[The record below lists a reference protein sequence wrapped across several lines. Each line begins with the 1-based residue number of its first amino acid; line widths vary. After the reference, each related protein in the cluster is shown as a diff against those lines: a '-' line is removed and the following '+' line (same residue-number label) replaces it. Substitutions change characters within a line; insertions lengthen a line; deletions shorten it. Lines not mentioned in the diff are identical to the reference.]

1 MTTSDCRKKMKSIY
15 MIITAL
21 ASTALAK
28 GSIECNFTE
37 ATGTQQCYGA
47 VGQLLIFHLPN
58 TADRDVRLTKDKTR
72 IILKCKKN
80 QIETPQE
87 EYGNQTELFTK
98 GRFELGKALKTH
110 SGDYMLEEYSRNG
123 TLIRKVNVH
132 VEIEAPVSKPA
143 VSQTCS
149 SEQINIGCSSEGDGV
164 EFRLTLDGN
173 LLMQTRDNSQFLNSS
188 RVNIQS
194 LTGTR
199 TTQDE
204 PSLKHVTI
212 SLKGQLAG
220 SLTCIVWN
228 NVSKEETVIQLKICT
243 VPSLQ
248 VLKFMFPAVAVA
260 VIASFLVVLLVALS
274 CGFIILHNI
283 PTPSA
288 VNEDV
293 TENPE
298 EEIVYTHVRIG
309 QNTMTTF

>member
-1 MTTSDCRKKMKSIY
+1 MKHFY
-15 MIITAL
+15 VIITAL
-21 ASTALAK
+21 AATALAQ

-47 VGQLLIFHLPN
+47 VGQLLVFHLPN
-58 TADRDVRLTKDKTR
+58 TADRDVRLTKDKKYM
-72 IILKCKKN
+72 ILKSYTN
-80 QIETPQE
+80 QIESLHK
-87 EYGNQTELFTK
+87 EYVNHSNQTELFTK
-98 GRFELGKALKTH
+98 GRLELGKATKKH
-110 SGDYMLEEYSRNG
+110 SGDYMLEEYSVNG
-123 TLIRKVNVH
+123 NFIRKVNVH

-143 VSQTCS
+143 VSQMCS

-173 LLMQTRDNSQFLNSS
+173 LLMQTKDNSQFLNSS

-220 SLTCIVWN
+220 SLMCIVWN
-228 NVSKEETVIQLKICT
+228 NVSKEETVVQLKIC
-243 VPSLQ
+243 
-248 VLKFMFPAVAVA
+248 KG
-260 VIASFLVVLLVALS
+260 ISFLVVSVAVTASFLAVLLGCIL
-274 CGFIILHNI
+274 IILRKNQ
-283 PTPSA
+283 TPSA

-298 EEIVYTHVRIG
+298 DDVIYTDVRII
-309 QNTMTTF
+309 QNTRTTEPNSQIST

>member
-1 MTTSDCRKKMKSIY
+1 MKHFY
-15 MIITAL
+15 VIITAL
-21 ASTALAK
+21 AATALAQ

-58 TADRDVRLTKDKTR
+58 TADTDVRLKKDKKYM
-72 IILKCKKN
+72 ILKSYKN
-80 QIETPQE
+80 QIESLHE
-87 EYGNQTELFTK
+87 EYVNHSNQTELFTK
-98 GRFELGKALKTH
+98 GRLELGKATKKH
-110 SGDYMLEEYSRNG
+110 SGDYMLEEYSGNG
-123 TLIRKVNVH
+123 NFIRKVNVH

-149 SEQINIGCSSEGDGV
+149 SEQINISCSSEGDGV

-220 SLTCIVWN
+220 SLMCIVWN
-228 NVSKEETVIQLKICT
+228 NVSREETVIQLKICT

-248 VLKFMFPAVAVA
+248 GISILVVSVAVT
-260 VIASFLVVLLVALS
+260 ASFLAVLLGCIL
-274 CGFIILHNI
+274 IILRKNQ
-283 PTPSA
+283 TPSA
-288 VNEDV
+288 VNEG
-293 TENPE
+293 NPE
-298 EEIVYTHVRIG
+298 EDVIYAHVE
-309 QNTMTTF
+309 

>member
-1 MTTSDCRKKMKSIY
+1 MLWS
-15 MIITAL
+15 
-21 ASTALAK
+21 
-28 GSIECNFTE
+28 G
-37 ATGTQQCYGA
+37 GT
-47 VGQLLIFHLPN
+47 
-58 TADRDVRLTKDKTR
+58 TADFSPAKHCRYR
-72 IILKCKKN
+72 
-80 QIETPQE
+80 
-87 EYGNQTELFTK
+87 
-98 GRFELGKALKTH
+98 
-110 SGDYMLEEYSRNG
+110 S
-123 TLIRKVNVH
+123 
-132 VEIEAPVSKPA
+132 PVSKPA
-143 VSQTCS
+143 VSQMCS
-149 SEQINIGCSSEGDGV
+149 SEQINISCSSEGDGV

-199 TTQDE
+199 TTQDK

-212 SLKGQLAG
+212 SLKSQLTG
-220 SLTCIVWN
+220 SLMCIVWN
-228 NVSKEETVIQLKICT
+228 NVSREETVIQLKICT

-274 CGFIILHNI
+274 CGFLILHNI

-288 VNEDV
+288 VNEEV

-298 EEIVYTHVRIG
+298 EEIVYTHVRIV

>member
-1 MTTSDCRKKMKSIY
+1 MKHFY
-15 MIITAL
+15 VIITAL
-21 ASTALAK
+21 AATALAQ

-110 SGDYMLEEYSRNG
+110 SGDYMLEEYSGNG

-143 VSQTCS
+143 VSQMCS
-149 SEQINIGCSSEGDGV
+149 SEQINISCSSEGDGV

-194 LTGTR
+194 LTETR

-248 VLKFMFPAVAVA
+248 GPLFPVVSMAIKA
-260 VIASFLVVLLVALS
+260 IFLAVLLGSVL
-274 CGFIILHNI
+274 IILHNI
-283 PTPSA
+283 LKPGI
-288 VNEDV
+288 EDV
-293 TENPE
+293 IENPE
-298 EEIVYTHVRIG
+298 EFI
-309 QNTMTTF
+309 TTPM

>member
-1 MTTSDCRKKMKSIY
+1 MKHFY
-15 MIITAL
+15 VIITAL
-21 ASTALAK
+21 AATALAQ
-28 GSIECNFTE
+28 GSIECNFHE

-58 TADRDVRLTKDKTR
+58 TADTDVRLKKDKKYM
-72 IILKCKKN
+72 ILKSYKN
-80 QIETPQE
+80 QIESLHE
-87 EYGNQTELFTK
+87 EYANHSNQTELYTK
-98 GRFELGKALKTH
+98 GRLELGKATKKH
-110 SGDYMLEEYSRNG
+110 SGDYMLHEYTIKG

-149 SEQINIGCSSEGDGV
+149 SEQINISCSSEGDGV

-220 SLTCIVWN
+220 SLMCIVWN
-228 NVSKEETVIQLKICT
+228 NVSREETVIQLKICT

-248 VLKFMFPAVAVA
+248 GISILVVSVAVT
-260 VIASFLVVLLVALS
+260 ASFLAVLLGCIL
-274 CGFIILHNI
+274 IILRKNQ
-283 PTPSA
+283 TPSA
-288 VNEDV
+288 VNEG
-293 TENPE
+293 NPE
-298 EEIVYTHVRIG
+298 EDVIYANVGTI
-309 QNTMTTF
+309 QNTRTTEPNSQIST